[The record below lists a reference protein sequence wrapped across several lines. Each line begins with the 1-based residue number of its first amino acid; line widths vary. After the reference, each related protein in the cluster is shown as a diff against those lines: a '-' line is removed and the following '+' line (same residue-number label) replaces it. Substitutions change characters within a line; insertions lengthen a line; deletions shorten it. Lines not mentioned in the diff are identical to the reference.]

1 MFNVPAKSYV
11 PRPERISP
19 EPSSNGQVRPPL
31 PAQISDKPRR
41 PTTIDARIG
50 ALKILAGSLLNRIEA
65 LEKEIVEGRTS
76 PLDLKEE
83 VQRFEAELIRNALFR
98 TGGRQR
104 RAARLLGMKVTTL
117 NTKIKRYR
125 ITLTEEYECSRE
137 HNLPTTLDSGF
148 SS

>member
-11 PRPERISP
+11 QRAERISS
-19 EPSSNGQVRPPL
+19 EPSPNGQVRP
-31 PAQISDKPRR
+31 AISTDKVRQ
-41 PTTIDARIG
+41 PTTTDARIG
-50 ALKILAGSLLNRIEA
+50 ALKILAGSLLHRIEA

-125 ITLTEEYECSRE
+125 ITLDE
-137 HNLPTTLDSGF
+137 TTIVHENEIG
-148 SS
+148 

>member
-11 PRPERISP
+11 PRPERISS
-19 EPSSNGQVRPPL
+19 EPSPNGQVRSPVPT
-31 PAQISDKPRR
+31 QIPDKPKR

-50 ALKILAGSLLNRIEA
+50 ALKILAGSLLNRIES
-65 LEKEIVEGRTS
+65 LEKEIVEGKTS
-76 PLDLKEE
+76 PLDLREE
-83 VQRFEAELIRNALFR
+83 VQRFEAGLIRNALIR

-125 ITLTEEYECSRE
+125 ITLDEEYDCSRE
-137 HNLPTTLDSGF
+137 QNRTTPLDSEF

>member
-11 PRPERISP
+11 PRHERISS
-19 EPSSNGQVRPPL
+19 EPSPNGQVRH
-31 PAQISDKPRR
+31 AVSTDKARQ
-41 PTTIDARIG
+41 TTTDARIG
-50 ALKILAGSLLNRIEA
+50 ALKILAGSLLHRIEA
-65 LEKEIVEGRTS
+65 LEKEIVEGQTR

-125 ITLTEEYECSRE
+125 ITLDE
-137 HNLPTTLDSGF
+137 TTIVHENEIG
-148 SS
+148 

>member
-1 MFNVPAKSYV
+1 MFNVPAKSYA
-11 PRPERISP
+11 PRPERISS
-19 EPSSNGQVRPPL
+19 EPSPNGGVRP
-31 PAQISDKPRR
+31 AVSTDKARQ
-41 PTTIDARIG
+41 PTTTDARIG

-65 LEKEIVEGRTS
+65 LEKEIVEGKTS

-125 ITLTEEYECSRE
+125 ITLDE
-137 HNLPTTLDSGF
+137 TTIVHENEIG
-148 SS
+148 